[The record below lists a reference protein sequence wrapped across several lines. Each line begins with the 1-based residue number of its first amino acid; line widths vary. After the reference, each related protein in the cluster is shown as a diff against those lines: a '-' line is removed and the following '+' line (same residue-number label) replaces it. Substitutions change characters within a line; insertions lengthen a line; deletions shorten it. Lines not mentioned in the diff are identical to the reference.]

1 MAKEAKKKKTQKVIF
16 DFGEIQVL
24 NGRYGPYIKKD
35 KDNFRIP
42 KGVETATLDKEACEE
57 IISQGEP
64 TSRRRRK

>member
-1 MAKEAKKKKTQKVIF
+1 
-16 DFGEIQVL
+16 L
-24 NGRYGPYIKKD
+24 NGRYGPYLKKD

-42 KGVETATLDKEACEE
+42 KGVEAATLDKEACEE